1 MTQDPNKHNDSKRF
15 TLDTHECTN
24 LRYLQYFKEL
34 MMFPHN
40 VLPDTAEIND
50 LGHLSIGGCDIVA
63 LTQEFGTPLYIFDE
77 FTLRNRCQ
85 TFTKEFTSRYPNTTV
100 AYASKAFVNPA
111 LAKIFAEEGLGLD
124 VVSGGEL
131 ALSQAIDF
139 PSERIYFHGNNKS
152 REELTQAVNS
162 KVGRIVIDSFHEIAL
177 LEEISAYAKTKQDVL
192 IRVSPSVDPHTH
204 SKTTT
209 GTLDS
214 KFGLS
219 IDTGDA
225 HRAVTAVMNAE
236 HLNLRGLH
244 FHLGSPIFE
253 LEPYELGIEVVLQF
267 AASLREEGLE
277 LKEFSPGGGF
287 AISYTREQIP
297 PHIGTYAETIIN
309 SMTQEC
315 ERLGLEL
322 PHLTIE
328 PGRAITGPAGVA
340 VYKVGSTKS
349 IEGIRKYV
357 SVDGGMGDNIR
368 PALYE
373 ARYEAFVANR
383 MNEKATEMVTIAG
396 KYCESGDILVKDAL
410 LPPIGTDGLDL
421 IAIPASGAYCLSMA
435 SNYNLNPNPPIVL
448 VNNGNS
454 YLIRRRETYKDQM
467 LLDVI

>member
-1 MTQDPNKHNDSKRF
+1 M
-15 TLDTHECTN
+15 
-24 LRYLQYFKEL
+24 
-34 MMFPHN
+34 
-40 VLPDTAEIND
+40 
-50 LGHLSIGGCDIVA
+50 
-63 LTQEFGTPLYIFDE
+63 
-77 FTLRNRCQ
+77 
-85 TFTKEFTSRYPNTTV
+85 
-100 AYASKAFVNPA
+100 
-111 LAKIFAEEGLGLD
+111 
-124 VVSGGEL
+124 
-131 ALSQAIDF
+131 
-139 PSERIYFHGNNKS
+139 
-152 REELTQAVNS
+152 
-162 KVGRIVIDSFHEIAL
+162 
-177 LEEISAYAKTKQDVL
+177 
-192 IRVSPSVDPHTH
+192 
-204 SKTTT
+204 
-209 GTLDS
+209 
-214 KFGLS
+214 
-219 IDTGDA
+219 
-225 HRAVTAVMNAE
+225 
-236 HLNLRGLH
+236 
-244 FHLGSPIFE
+244 
-253 LEPYELGIEVVLQF
+253 
-267 AASLREEGLE
+267 E

-421 IAIPASGAYCLSMA
+421 IAIPASGAYCFCLLYTSPSPRDATLSRMPSSA
-435 SNYNLNPNPPIVL
+435 
-448 VNNGNS
+448 
-454 YLIRRRETYKDQM
+454 
-467 LLDVI
+467 